1 MPRIETGALTTLYP
15 PTMHR
20 LGLWCR
26 PAVTVKDRPDW
37 IFVKLH
43 CHGMDPTQELGILG
57 RLMQQFLKDLIEG
70 AGQRKET
77 LHFVTAREMVNIVL
91 AACDGREGNPGDFR
105 DYRLG
110 RFRADSLNLSG
121 KRVSDASVKA

>member
-1 MPRIETGALTTLYP
+1 
-15 PTMHR
+15 
-20 LGLWCR
+20 
-26 PAVTVKDRPDW
+26 
-37 IFVKLH
+37 
-43 CHGMDPTQELGILG
+43 MDPTQELGILG